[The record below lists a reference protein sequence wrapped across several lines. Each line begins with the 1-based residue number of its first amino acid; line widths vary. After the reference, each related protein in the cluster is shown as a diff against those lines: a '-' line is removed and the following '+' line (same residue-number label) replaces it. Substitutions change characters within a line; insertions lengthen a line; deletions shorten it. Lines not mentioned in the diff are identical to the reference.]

1 MMKRR
6 KIQKFIGL
14 VCGIVIMLCPTTLFA
29 EPTEESNVKYKNR
42 TYYSDVYCAGHD
54 DDFSKQENIDS
65 DDYNYGWKLGEFCV
79 SGYSSHVTDGE
90 GNYVFLKNAG
100 DKITLSFILEQ
111 KDIHCLDGKSELYI
125 RELSSRDEYFQ
136 TQKLDF
142 GHGAMILR
150 YTDSE
155 NKKHD
160 PEIYTNYL
168 EALEVGNENMIS
180 VEGPDTT
187 SYLLEEGDYEVALDY
202 RVAKEKNGP
211 LFINPKDKYQDYRI
225 FFKFSIRNGNCMS
238 FIRDVTTGNELTNE
252 NVTKDG
258 FIVDMANS
266 KYLQVNIK
274 KEVLS
279 KGKNGLVE
287 DTRFNK
293 PVSDGEK
300 FTDEGVYTLTT
311 KNVYTEQTT
320 VKRIYVGSNKVMIA
334 YVNSQYSIKE
344 INNLLAQ
351 GCTINDDGTIEYPV
365 TEEVTT
371 GTISTPSE
379 ATSTNTINVSD
390 EKLDGNFL
398 EKIVNEIKNKPYKW
412 TGIASSVVLLL
423 ALLLCVKLKKR
434 KKTRKEVTIEDV
446 EDADSLDE

>member
-1 MMKRR
+1 M
-6 KIQKFIGL
+6 
-14 VCGIVIMLCPTTLFA
+14 IVRGRL
-29 EPTEESNVKYKNR
+29 
-42 TYYSDVYCAGHD
+42 TYD
-54 DDFSKQENIDS
+54 
-65 DDYNYGWKLGEFCV
+65 
-79 SGYSSHVTDGE
+79 
-90 GNYVFLKNAG
+90 
-100 DKITLSFILEQ
+100 
-111 KDIHCLDGKSELYI
+111 
-125 RELSSRDEYFQ
+125 
-136 TQKLDF
+136 
-142 GHGAMILR
+142 
-150 YTDSE
+150 
-155 NKKHD
+155 
-160 PEIYTNYL
+160 
-168 EALEVGNENMIS
+168 
-180 VEGPDTT
+180 
-187 SYLLEEGDYEVALDY
+187 
-202 RVAKEKNGP
+202 
-211 LFINPKDKYQDYRI
+211 
-225 FFKFSIRNGNCMS
+225 
-238 FIRDVTTGNELTNE
+238 
-252 NVTKDG
+252 
-258 FIVDMANS
+258 
-266 KYLQVNIK
+266 
-274 KEVLS
+274 
-279 KGKNGLVE
+279 
-287 DTRFNK
+287 
-293 PVSDGEK
+293 EK

>member
-1 MMKRR
+1 M
-6 KIQKFIGL
+6 
-14 VCGIVIMLCPTTLFA
+14 
-29 EPTEESNVKYKNR
+29 
-42 TYYSDVYCAGHD
+42 
-54 DDFSKQENIDS
+54 
-65 DDYNYGWKLGEFCV
+65 
-79 SGYSSHVTDGE
+79 
-90 GNYVFLKNAG
+90 
-100 DKITLSFILEQ
+100 
-111 KDIHCLDGKSELYI
+111 
-125 RELSSRDEYFQ
+125 
-136 TQKLDF
+136 
-142 GHGAMILR
+142 
-150 YTDSE
+150 
-155 NKKHD
+155 
-160 PEIYTNYL
+160 
-168 EALEVGNENMIS
+168 
-180 VEGPDTT
+180 
-187 SYLLEEGDYEVALDY
+187 
-202 RVAKEKNGP
+202 
-211 LFINPKDKYQDYRI
+211 
-225 FFKFSIRNGNCMS
+225 
-238 FIRDVTTGNELTNE
+238 
-252 NVTKDG
+252 
-258 FIVDMANS
+258 
-266 KYLQVNIK
+266 
-274 KEVLS
+274 
-279 KGKNGLVE
+279 
-287 DTRFNK
+287 
-293 PVSDGEK
+293 
-300 FTDEGVYTLTT
+300 TT